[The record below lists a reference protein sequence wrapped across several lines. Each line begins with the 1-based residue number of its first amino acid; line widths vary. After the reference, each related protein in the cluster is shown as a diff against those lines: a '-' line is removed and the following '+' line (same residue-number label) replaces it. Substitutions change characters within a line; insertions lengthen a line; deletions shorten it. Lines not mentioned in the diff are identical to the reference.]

1 MKNKV
6 SVVIPVY
13 NEEKYIGPC
22 LESLEKQID
31 KPNEI
36 IIVDNNCTDNTI
48 EIVKKYMNS
57 LPLKII
63 KEKKQGLVFARNTGF
78 NKAKGDILARCDAD
92 SVLPPNWI
100 KKIKENFSKNKIDG
114 LTSPII
120 YYDFFL
126 KTAFFSKIYLI
137 LMKILQKGEVL
148 LGPNMAI
155 SKKIWEKIKK
165 EVCFD
170 EKNIH
175 EDIDLS
181 LHILKNKGR
190 IFYDWQLIVYTSARR
205 IIKAPWIF
213 FLNYPWRL
221 VKNLLSHRF

>member
-1 MKNKV
+1 MKV
-6 SVVIPVY
+6 SLIIPVF

-22 LESLEKQID
+22 LDSLEKQIE
-31 KPNEI
+31 KPDEI
-36 IIVDNNCTDNTI
+36 IIVDDNCTDNTI
-48 EIVKKYMNS
+48 NIVKKYKKS
-57 LPLKII
+57 LPIKIV
-63 KEKKQGLVFARNTGF
+63 KEKKKGVVFARNKGF
-78 NKAKGDILARCDAD
+78 SKAKGDILVRCDAD
-92 SVLPPNWI
+92 SILPKNWI

-114 LTSPII
+114 LTGPII
-120 YYDFFL
+120 FYDFFL
-126 KTAFFSKIYLI
+126 KTAFFSNIYLI
-137 LMKILQKGEVL
+137 LIKILQKGETL

-181 LHILKNKGR
+181 LHILKNNGK
-190 IFYDWQLIVYTSARR
+190 IIYDFNLIVYASSRR
-205 IIKAPWIF
+205 IVKTPWIF

-221 VKNLLSHRF
+221 IKNLVSHRF

>member
-1 MKNKV
+1 MKV
-6 SVVIPVY
+6 SLIIPVF
-13 NEEKYIGPC
+13 NEEKYITLC
-22 LESLEKQID
+22 LESLEKQIE

-48 EIVKKYMNS
+48 NIVKKYKKI
-57 LPLKII
+57 LPIKIV
-63 KEKKQGLVFARNTGF
+63 KEKKKGVVFAKNKGF
-78 NKAKGDILARCDAD
+78 SKAKGDILARCDAD
-92 SVLPPNWI
+92 SILPKNWI
-100 KKIKENFSKNKIDG
+100 KKIKEDFSKNKIDG
-114 LTSPII
+114 LTGPII
-120 YYDFFL
+120 FYDFFL
-126 KTAFFSKIYLI
+126 KTSFFSKIYLI
-137 LMKILQKGEVL
+137 LMKILQKGETL

-181 LHILKNKGR
+181 LHILKNNGK
-190 IFYDWQLIVYTSARR
+190 IIYDFNLIVYASSRR
-205 IIKAPWIF
+205 IVKTPWIF

>member
-1 MKNKV
+1 MKV
-6 SVVIPVY
+6 SLIIPVF
-13 NEEKYIGPC
+13 NEEKYITLC
-22 LESLEKQID
+22 LESLEKQIE

-48 EIVKKYMNS
+48 NIVKKYKKI
-57 LPLKII
+57 LPIKIV
-63 KEKKQGLVFARNTGF
+63 KEKKKGVVFARNKGF
-78 NKAKGDILARCDAD
+78 SKAKGDILARCDAD
-92 SVLPPNWI
+92 SILPKNWI

-114 LTSPII
+114 LTGPII
-120 YYDFFL
+120 FYDFLL
-126 KTAFFSKIYLI
+126 KTSFFSKIYLL
-137 LMKILQKGEVL
+137 LMKILQKGETL

-181 LHILKNKGR
+181 LHILKNNGK
-190 IFYDWQLIVYTSARR
+190 IVYDFNLIVYASSRR
-205 IIKAPWIF
+205 ITKTPWIF

-221 VKNLLSHRF
+221 IKNLVSHRF

>member
-1 MKNKV
+1 MKV
-6 SVVIPVY
+6 SLIIPVF
-13 NEEKYIGPC
+13 NEEKYITLC
-22 LESLEKQID
+22 LESLEKQIE

-48 EIVKKYMNS
+48 NIVKKYKKS
-57 LPLKII
+57 LPIKIV
-63 KEKKQGLVFARNTGF
+63 KEKKKGVVFARNRGF
-78 NKAKGDILARCDAD
+78 SKAKGDILARCDAD
-92 SVLPPNWI
+92 SILPKNWI
-100 KKIKENFSKNKIDG
+100 KKIKEDFSKNKIDG
-114 LTSPII
+114 LTGPII
-120 YYDFFL
+120 FYDFLL
-126 KTAFFSKIYLI
+126 KTSFFSKIYLL
-137 LMKILQKGEVL
+137 LMKILQKGETL

-181 LHILKNKGR
+181 LHILKNNGK
-190 IFYDWQLIVYTSARR
+190 IIYDFNLIVYASSRR
-205 IIKAPWIF
+205 ITKTPWIF

-221 VKNLLSHRF
+221 IKNLFSHRF

>member
-1 MKNKV
+1 MKV
-6 SVVIPVY
+6 SLIIPVF
-13 NEEKYIGPC
+13 NEEKYITLC
-22 LESLEKQID
+22 LESLEKQIE
-31 KPNEI
+31 KLNEI

-48 EIVKKYMNS
+48 NIVKKYKKI
-57 LPLKII
+57 LPIKIV
-63 KEKKQGLVFARNTGF
+63 KEKKKGVVFARNRGF
-78 NKAKGDILARCDAD
+78 SKAKGDILARCDAD
-92 SVLPPNWI
+92 SILPKNWI

-114 LTSPII
+114 LTGPII
-120 YYDFFL
+120 FYDFLL
-126 KTAFFSKIYLI
+126 KTSFFSKIYLL
-137 LMKILQKGEVL
+137 LMKILQKGETL

-181 LHILKNKGR
+181 LHILKNNGK
-190 IFYDWQLIVYTSARR
+190 IIYDFNLIVYASSRR
-205 IIKAPWIF
+205 ITKTPWIF

-221 VKNLLSHRF
+221 IKNLFSHRF

>member
-1 MKNKV
+1 MKV
-6 SVVIPVY
+6 SLIIPVF
-13 NEEKYIGPC
+13 NEEKYITLC
-22 LESLEKQID
+22 LESLEKQIE

-48 EIVKKYMNS
+48 NIVKKYKKS
-57 LPLKII
+57 LPIKIV
-63 KEKKQGLVFARNTGF
+63 KEKKKGVVFARNRGF
-78 NKAKGDILARCDAD
+78 SKAKGDILARCDAD
-92 SVLPPNWI
+92 SILPKNWI

-114 LTSPII
+114 LTGPII
-120 YYDFFL
+120 FYDFLL
-126 KTAFFSKIYLI
+126 KTSFFSKIYLL
-137 LMKILQKGEVL
+137 LMKILQKGETL

-181 LHILKNKGR
+181 LHILKNNGK
-190 IFYDWQLIVYTSARR
+190 IIYDFNLIVYASSRR
-205 IIKAPWIF
+205 ITKTPWIF

-221 VKNLLSHRF
+221 IKNLFSHRF

>member
-1 MKNKV
+1 MKV
-6 SVVIPVY
+6 SLIIPVF
-13 NEEKYIGPC
+13 NEEKYITLC
-22 LESLEKQID
+22 LESLEKQIE

-48 EIVKKYMNS
+48 NIVKKYKKI
-57 LPLKII
+57 LPIKIV
-63 KEKKQGLVFARNTGF
+63 KEKKKGVVFARNRGF
-78 NKAKGDILARCDAD
+78 SKAKGDILARCDAD
-92 SVLPPNWI
+92 SILPKNWI

-114 LTSPII
+114 LTGPII
-120 YYDFFL
+120 FYDFLL
-126 KTAFFSKIYLI
+126 KTSFFSKIYLL
-137 LMKILQKGEVL
+137 LMKILQKGETL

-181 LHILKNKGR
+181 LHILKNNGK
-190 IFYDWQLIVYTSARR
+190 IIYDFNLIVYASSRR
-205 IIKAPWIF
+205 IVKTPWIF

-221 VKNLLSHRF
+221 IKNLFSHRF

>member
-1 MKNKV
+1 MKV
-6 SVVIPVY
+6 SLIIPVF
-13 NEEKYIGPC
+13 NEEKYITLC
-22 LESLEKQID
+22 LESLEKQIE
-31 KPNEI
+31 KPNQI

-48 EIVKKYMNS
+48 NIVKKYKKS
-57 LPLKII
+57 LPIKIV
-63 KEKKQGLVFARNTGF
+63 KEKKKGVVFARNRGF
-78 NKAKGDILARCDAD
+78 SKAKGDILARCDAD
-92 SVLPPNWI
+92 SVLPKNWI

-114 LTSPII
+114 LTGPII
-120 YYDFFL
+120 FYDFFL
-126 KTAFFSKIYLI
+126 KTSFFSKIYLI
-137 LMKILQKGEVL
+137 LMNILQKGETL

-181 LHILKNKGR
+181 LHILKNNGK
-190 IFYDWQLIVYTSARR
+190 IIYDFNLIVYASARR
-205 IIKAPWIF
+205 ITKTPWIF

-221 VKNLLSHRF
+221 IKNLVSHRF

>member
-1 MKNKV
+1 MKV
-6 SVVIPVY
+6 SLIIPVF
-13 NEEKYIGPC
+13 NEEKYITLC
-22 LESLEKQID
+22 LESLEKQTE

-48 EIVKKYMNS
+48 NIVKKYKKS
-57 LPLKII
+57 LPIKIV
-63 KEKKQGLVFARNTGF
+63 KEKKKGVVFARNKGF
-78 NKAKGDILARCDAD
+78 SKAKGDILARCDAD
-92 SVLPPNWI
+92 SILPKNWI

-114 LTSPII
+114 LTGPII
-120 YYDFFL
+120 FYDFLL
-126 KTAFFSKIYLI
+126 KTSFFSKIYLL
-137 LMKILQKGEVL
+137 LMKILQKGETL

-181 LHILKNKGR
+181 LHILKNNGK
-190 IFYDWQLIVYTSARR
+190 IIYDFNLIVYASSRR
-205 IIKAPWIF
+205 IVKTPWIF

>member
-1 MKNKV
+1 MKV
-6 SVVIPVY
+6 SLIIPVF
-13 NEEKYIGPC
+13 NEEKYITLC
-22 LESLEKQID
+22 LESLEKQIE

-48 EIVKKYMNS
+48 NIVKKYKKS
-57 LPLKII
+57 LPIKIV
-63 KEKKQGLVFARNTGF
+63 KEKKKGVVFARNKGF
-78 NKAKGDILARCDAD
+78 SKAKGDILTRCDAD
-92 SVLPPNWI
+92 SILPKNWI
-100 KKIKENFSKNKIDG
+100 KKIKEDFSKNKIDG
-114 LTSPII
+114 LTGPII
-120 YYDFFL
+120 FYDFFL
-126 KTAFFSKIYLI
+126 KTSFFSKIYLI
-137 LMKILQKGEVL
+137 LMKILQKGETL

-181 LHILKNKGR
+181 LHILKNNGK
-190 IFYDWQLIVYTSARR
+190 IIYDFNLIVYSSSRR
-205 IIKAPWIF
+205 ITKTPWIF

-221 VKNLLSHRF
+221 IKNLFSHRF